1 MRCWICFRIQAERSA
16 RTSQPRHCGCKTKA
30 AATTVTAV
38 VAGELRFKVNGE
50 WRTAVVGEG
59 FADITRDF
67 VLIAV
72 DTVERPED
80 IDVIRAREAKERAEE
95 RLHQKQSRLQYYHT
109 QAALSRAMARLKV
122 TSKYTKK

>member
-1 MRCWICFRIQAERSA
+1 MDGLYGVLANHED
-16 RTSQPRHCGCKTKA
+16 
-30 AATTVTAV
+30 TVTAV

-50 WRTAVVGEG
+50 WHAAVVGEG

-80 IDVIRAREAKERAEE
+80 IDIIRAREAKERAEE
-95 RLHQKQSRLQYYHT
+95 RLRQKQSRLQYYHT

>member
-1 MRCWICFRIQAERSA
+1 MIFPAMDGLYGVLANHED
-16 RTSQPRHCGCKTKA
+16 
-30 AATTVTAV
+30 TVTAV

-95 RLHQKQSRLQYYHT
+95 RLRQKQSRLQYYHT